1 MTENSAGRS
10 MSHFA
15 APVSAKRSK
24 ASELAWP
31 GATREM
37 EKVPTAPE
45 AKWAVKVATSSFS
58 TGSLTSVSSAR
69 AWP

>member
-1 MTENSAGRS
+1 
-10 MSHFA
+10 MSHLA
-15 APVSAKRSK
+15 APDSAKRSK
-24 ASELAWP
+24 ARELAWP

-37 EKVPTAPE
+37 ENVPTAPD

-58 TGSLTSVSSAR
+58 TGSVTSESSAR